1 MTEPANTLADLAVPY
16 ALHALTDQE
25 RNAIEIR
32 LASSDADQAGA
43 FYSEVRAAREALAA
57 LASVHAVEPPLALR
71 SRVLAATRQRE
82 RGPERRWRAT
92 LLAAAAVI
100 AIGLGAAGVGIALRP
115 TSAPST
121 EQQIFAAPDVRTISG
136 DLPSGGTAT
145 FVFSRDEHAGVLVM
159 NHVPPPS
166 PGTVYQMWLVEPA
179 GMRSAG
185 TMDSAS
191 VSPSTTAVLPELG
204 DSTALNFTVEPG
216 TGSAQPTGKVFAS
229 LPLV

>member
-115 TSAPST
+115 TSAP
-121 EQQIFAAPDVRTISG
+121 II
-136 DLPSGGTAT
+136 
-145 FVFSRDEHAGVLVM
+145 
-159 NHVPPPS
+159 
-166 PGTVYQMWLVEPA
+166 
-179 GMRSAG
+179 
-185 TMDSAS
+185 
-191 VSPSTTAVLPELG
+191 
-204 DSTALNFTVEPG
+204 
-216 TGSAQPTGKVFAS
+216 
-229 LPLV
+229 